1 MASSFRPSFLLLFL
15 HLDDTTSEAAAAKG
29 DGSMVQKASTNL
41 TDMMQ
46 KAIARE
52 IQVSVQYMW
61 QHIMAKGLESAEIA
75 ETFEEVAIAEMKH
88 AEKIAERLFYF
99 DVVPTTKPSPIVIV
113 PTLKEMLEAD
123 AKAEEEA
130 IDLYKEIIKQ
140 AASEGDSTTRLL
152 FEQILADEEE
162 HHDTFTTLLGR

>member
-1 MASSFRPSFLLLFL
+1 MI
-15 HLDDTTSEAAAAKG
+15 
-29 DGSMVQKASTNL
+29 QKASGKL
-41 TDMMQ
+41 TELLN

-61 QHIMAKGLESAEIA
+61 QHVMAKGLNSAEIA
-75 ETFEEVAIAEMKH
+75 DVFEDVAVTEMKH

-99 DVVPTTKPSPIVIV
+99 NVAPTTTPAPINVGGDI
-113 PTLKEMLEAD
+113 KRMLEAD

-140 AASEGDSTTRLL
+140 AASENDSTTRLL
-152 FEQILADEEE
+152 FEEILAEEE
-162 HHDTFTTLLGR
+162 DHHDTFTTLLGK

>member
-1 MASSFRPSFLLLFL
+1 
-15 HLDDTTSEAAAAKG
+15 
-29 DGSMVQKASTNL
+29 MVQKASSKL

-75 ETFEEVAIAEMKH
+75 DVFEEVAISEMKH
-88 AEKIAERLFYF
+88 AEKIAERIFYF
-99 DVVPTTKPSPIVIV
+99 DITHTTKPDPILVGG
-113 PTLKEMLEAD
+113 TMKEMLLHD

-140 AASEGDSTTRLL
+140 AASEGDTTTRLL
-152 FEQILADEEE
+152 FEQILADEES
-162 HHDTFTTLLGR
+162 HHDTFTTLLGQ

>member
-1 MASSFRPSFLLLFL
+1 
-15 HLDDTTSEAAAAKG
+15 
-29 DGSMVQKASTNL
+29 MVQKASSKL

-61 QHIMAKGLESAEIA
+61 QHVMAKGLESAEIA

-99 DVVPTTKPSPIVIV
+99 DIVPTTKPDPIKVGG
-113 PTLKEMLEAD
+113 TLKEMLEAD

-140 AASEGDSTTRLL
+140 SASEGDTTTRLL
-152 FEQILADEEE
+152 FEQILTDEEG
-162 HHDTFTTLLGR
+162 HHDTFTTLLGK

>member
-1 MASSFRPSFLLLFL
+1 
-15 HLDDTTSEAAAAKG
+15 
-29 DGSMVQKASTNL
+29 MVQKASSKL
-41 TDMMQ
+41 TDMLN

-61 QHIMAKGLESAEIA
+61 QHVMAKGLESAEIA
-75 ETFEEVAIAEMKH
+75 DVFEDVAITEMKH

-99 DVVPTTKPSPIVIV
+99 DITPTTKPDPIKVGGTV
-113 PTLKEMLEAD
+113 KEMLEYD

-140 AASEGDSTTRLL
+140 ASSEGDTTTRLL
-152 FEQILADEEE
+152 FEQILAEEE
-162 HHDTFTTLLGR
+162 NHHDTFTTLLGK

>member
-1 MASSFRPSFLLLFL
+1 
-15 HLDDTTSEAAAAKG
+15 
-29 DGSMVQKASTNL
+29 MVQKASSKL
-41 TDMMQ
+41 TDMLN

-61 QHIMAKGLESAEIA
+61 QHVMAKGLESAEIA
-75 ETFEEVAIAEMKH
+75 DVFEDVAITEMKH

-99 DVVPTTKPSPIVIV
+99 DIAPTTKPDPIKVGGTV
-113 PTLKEMLEAD
+113 KEMLDYD

-140 AASEGDSTTRLL
+140 ASSEGDTTTRLL
-152 FEQILADEEE
+152 FEQILAEEE
-162 HHDTFTTLLGR
+162 NHHDTFTTLLGK

>member
-1 MASSFRPSFLLLFL
+1 
-15 HLDDTTSEAAAAKG
+15 
-29 DGSMVQKASTNL
+29 MVQKASGKL
-41 TDMMQ
+41 TDLLN

-61 QHIMAKGLESAEIA
+61 QHVMAKGMESAEIA
-75 ETFEEVAIAEMKH
+75 DAFEDVAIAEMKH

-99 DVVPTTKPSPIVIV
+99 DITPTTKPEPIKVGG
-113 PTLKEMLEAD
+113 TMKEMLEYD

-140 AASEGDSTTRLL
+140 AGSEGDSTTRLL
-152 FEQILADEEE
+152 FERILAEEE
-162 HHDTFTTLLGR
+162 DHHDTFTTLLGK